1 MKKHLPM
8 REIRMLAVLP
18 LLLFTLT
25 ASARTQDG
33 DPASVKNGR
42 SFAERLM
49 VELSVGAGTGCNGVK
64 PLELSARIGY
74 RFVPRVYAFVQSGA
88 LYGLYDEEH
97 GQHYSLSQNLGGG
110 LGWTVYKDK
119 ELPFQFDL
127 RGSVAAG
134 IGNADWKHVVYDIG
148 FVMGVGRG
156 LKFNVGAGFR
166 HVSSRTA
173 GIGTYNGLYCTL
185 GVGF

>member
-1 MKKHLPM
+1 MNDMKKHLPM

-18 LLLFTLT
+18 LLLFTLA

-88 LYGLYDEEH
+88 LYGLYDSAESIYMRSQHDRVALASDVAYNSAFVESLGAKAH
-97 GQHYSLSQNLGGG
+97 GCKLI
-110 LGWTVYKDK
+110 YKVCLDF
-119 ELPFQFDL
+119 LCI
-127 RGSVAAG
+127 AC
-134 IGNADWKHVVYDIG
+134 
-148 FVMGVGRG
+148 
-156 LKFNVGAGFR
+156 GAGNRNEIMELFH
-166 HVSSRTA
+166 HVLFEIFLHIDTSELFEIA
-173 GIGTYNGLYCTL
+173 PL
-185 GVGF
+185 